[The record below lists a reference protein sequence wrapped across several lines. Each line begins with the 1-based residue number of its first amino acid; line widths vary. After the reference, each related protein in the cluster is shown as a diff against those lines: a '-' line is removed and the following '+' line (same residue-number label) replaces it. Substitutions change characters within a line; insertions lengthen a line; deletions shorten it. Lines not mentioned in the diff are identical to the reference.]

1 MVSGL
6 DAAGAR
12 AWVVRFLDAAEAEAG
27 ALGELDR
34 LAGDGDFGASVAA
47 AVRGAR
53 HELGDGP
60 PTRPAEAFAA
70 LSTAYLGIGGTSGP
84 LYGMFFR
91 ALAKAAG
98 DAPELDRAALAEGL
112 GAGVAAV
119 RRLGGAD
126 VGERTMVDALQPAA
140 DALAV
145 GDGTLTDALDA
156 AARAAR
162 AGADETAGLLARR
175 GRATYVGE
183 AAVGVVDPGAALVAL
198 FFETAT
204 AG

>member
-1 MVSGL
+1 MNGL
-6 DAAGAR
+6 DAAATR
-12 AWVVRFLDAAEAEAG
+12 AWVDRFLASAEAEAG

-34 LAGDGDFGASVAA
+34 LAGDGDFGASVTA

-53 HELGDGP
+53 LALGDGP
-60 PTRPAEAFAA
+60 PAHPAAAFTA

-91 ALAKAAG
+91 AVARRAG
-98 DAPELDRAALAEGL
+98 DAPVLDRAALADGI

-119 RRLGGAD
+119 RRLGGAE

-140 DALAV
+140 DAIAAE
-145 GDGTLTDALDA
+145 GTLADALDA

-162 AGADETAGLLARR
+162 SGADETAGMRARR
-175 GRATYVGE
+175 GRATYVGA

-198 FFETAT
+198 FFEA
-204 AG
+204 AVR